1 MTSDMMG
8 DSATSGMRAD
18 YSVATTRLRILSR
31 VNAQGTTVG
40 RAETGVID
48 QGLRS
53 YMLRVYNYM
62 ASGVAITGVV
72 AYLTY
77 MFAVVD
83 SGAGLQLTPFGN
95 LIFASAF
102 KWVVIFAPL
111 GMVFFLSARINSMSL
126 SAAQISFWVFAA
138 LMGLSLGSIF
148 LVYAHASIARV
159 FFITAASFGAL
170 SLYGYTTQRD
180 LSAWGSFL
188 FMGLIGIII
197 AMLVNLF
204 LASSALQFAI
214 SVIGV
219 LIFAGLT
226 AYDTQQIKEMY
237 YAGDDGTVAGRKAV
251 MGALRLYLDF
261 INLFMM
267 LLQLFGDRR

>member
-1 MTSDMMG
+1 M
-8 DSATSGMRAD
+8 AD
-18 YSVATTRLRILSR
+18 LDRRY
-31 VNAQGTTVG
+31 AQGTAVG
-40 RAETGVID
+40 RAEVID
-48 QGLRS
+48 QGLRA

-72 AYLTY
+72 AWLIYSMSVVQGATGLELT
-77 MFAVVD
+77 
-83 SGAGLQLTPFGN
+83 SFGQ
-95 LIFASAF
+95 FMYASAF

-111 GMVFFLSARINSMSL
+111 AMVFFISARIGSLSL
-126 SAAQISFWVFAA
+126 SAAQLSFWIFAA
-138 LMGLSLGSIF
+138 LMGASISSIF
-148 LVYAHASIARV
+148 LVYAGESIARV

-170 SLYGYTTQRD
+170 SLWGYTTSKD
-180 LSAWGSFL
+180 LSGWGSFL

-204 LASSALQFAI
+204 IGSTALQFAI

-219 LIFAGLT
+219 LVFAGLT
-226 AYDTQQIKEMY
+226 AYDTQSIKEMY

-267 LLQLFGDRR
+267 LLSLFGDRR

>member
-1 MTSDMMG
+1 MAELNRRYG
-8 DSATSGMRAD
+8 
-18 YSVATTRLRILSR
+18 
-31 VNAQGTTVG
+31 QGTAAG
-40 RAETGVID
+40 RTDAGAID

-72 AYLTY
+72 AYLIFS
-77 MFAVVD
+77 MAVEQ
-83 SGAGLQLTPFGN
+83 GAGGLQLTAFGN
-95 LIFASAF
+95 LMYASAF

-111 GMVFFLSARINSMSL
+111 ALVFFISARINSMSL
-126 SAAQISFWVFAA
+126 TTAQISFWAFSA
-138 LMGLSLGSIF
+138 LMGASISSIF
-148 LVYAHASIARV
+148 VIYAGESITRV
-159 FFITAASFGAL
+159 FFITAAAFGAL
-170 SLYGYTTQRD
+170 SLWGYTTKRD
-180 LSAWGSFL
+180 ISAWGSFL

-197 AMLVNLF
+197 ASVVNLF
-204 LASSALQFAI
+204 IGSTALQFAV

-219 LIFAGLT
+219 LVFAGLT

-237 YAGDDGTVAGRKAV
+237 SANDDHTMSGRKAV

-267 LLQLFGDRR
+267 LLSLFGDRR

>member
-1 MTSDMMG
+1 M
-8 DSATSGMRAD
+8 AD
-18 YSVATTRLRILSR
+18 LNRNYT
-31 VNAQGTTVG
+31 QPQTVG
-40 RAETGVID
+40 RAEAGVVD
-48 QGLRS
+48 QGLRA

-62 ASGVAITGVV
+62 GIGVAITGVV
-72 AYLTY
+72 AYVTY
-77 MFAVVD
+77 AMAVVQ
-83 SGAGLQLTPFGN
+83 SEAGLQLTSFGS
-95 LIFASAF
+95 FVYASPF

-111 GMVFFLSARINSMSL
+111 VMVFVLSARINKMSL
-126 SAAQISFWVFAA
+126 SAAQLSFWIFAG
-138 LMGLSLGSIF
+138 LMGLSISSIF

-170 SLYGYTTQRD
+170 SLYGYTTGRD
-180 LSAWGSFL
+180 LSGWGSFL
-188 FMGLIGIII
+188 FMGLIGIIL
-197 AMLVNLF
+197 ASLVNLF
-204 LASSALQFAI
+204 IASTALQFAV